1 MFRVL
6 LTRVSTERGSGC
18 GTELVSESGVGWRER
33 SQWDAQELGIPQRP
47 EDEDLGLQGLGDS
60 KRMMMMKSRRRV
72 VRWWEGKRNGRVSRR
87 MWESWRKEESCSSNK
102 EKVEERWSTEGK
114 GRDVLK
120 AVPWGERGAA

>member
-1 MFRVL
+1 M
-6 LTRVSTERGSGC
+6 SGC
-18 GTELVSESGVGWRER
+18 GTELASESGVGWRER
-33 SQWDAQELGIPQRP
+33 SRWDAQKLGIPQRP

-60 KRMMMMKSRRRV
+60 KRMRMRMRMTKSRWRV

-114 GRDVLK
+114 GRDVLRT
-120 AVPWGERGAA
+120 VLWDERGGA